1 MAALAKGLPITFIP
15 EQLPV
20 ATMRNDVI
28 DYSRR
33 SQLVLFHAF
42 HTQRMP
48 GEESLSSCP
57 PLGVIP
63 AGICTPAQPVTAPFH
78 MIFAKYLALLAEA
91 RTSGIAAGSIWFLG
105 HIKAPLQYEQSTI
118 IVD

>member
-63 AGICTPAQPVTAPFH
+63 AGICTPAQPVAAPFH
-78 MIFAKYLALLAEA
+78 MILAVYLTLLA
-91 RTSGIAAGSIWFLG
+91 
-105 HIKAPLQYEQSTI
+105 
-118 IVD
+118 